1 MSCRWMVLA
10 RFISAILYSSGPSL
24 PPPVDPP
31 VGSSV
36 EAVLGEPSPRQAG
49 VPWTMGHGP
58 WPMDGRFVVWQGPRA
73 LLPNKL

>member
-1 MSCRWMVLA
+1 MSCRWMALA
-10 RFISAILYSSGPSL
+10 HFISAILYSSGPSL
-24 PPPVDPP
+24 PPLVDPP

-49 VPWTMGHGP
+49 VPWA
-58 WPMDGRFVVWQGPRA
+58 MDGRFVVWQGPRA